1 MRADLCSQV
10 TWVFPQDKLHRCPL
24 SEGEKKWQEP
34 LLLFSHSVM
43 SDSLPPRGLQH
54 TRLPCPSPSPGVC
67 LNSCPF
73 SQWGHPTISSSV
85 IPFSSCPPSF
95 PASGSF
101 PMSQLFASSDQSIE
115 ALASIF
121 PINIQDWFPLGLIGL
136 IFLLSKGHSRVFSS
150 TTFCKDQQEPYSLT
164 KDVLLNTPREKRR
177 RQWYTTPVLLP
188 GKSHGRRSLV
198 GCSPWGR

>member
-1 MRADLCSQV
+1 MTLIHQFV
-10 TWVFPQDKLHRCPL
+10 TGILIVLMYHEFILQSLM
-24 SEGEKKWQEP
+24 SVQ
-34 LLLFSHSVM
+34 FSRSVL
-43 SDSLPPRGLQH
+43 SDSLQPHESQH
-54 TRLPCPSPSPGVC
+54 ARPPCPSPTPGVYS
-67 LNSCPF
+67 NSRPLSPWC
-73 SQWGHPTISSSV
+73 HPTISSSGT
-85 IPFSSCPPSF
+85 PFSSCPPSF

-121 PINIQDWFPLGLIGL
+121 PINIQDWFRLGLIGL

-177 RQWYTTPVLLP
+177 RQWHTTPVLLL

-198 GCSPWGR
+198 GCSPWGH